1 MEGKKLHDKLKEIT
15 QLLNEIN
22 DKMYSLVEFNERL
35 QPIHIN
41 ESNKEIVDLTH
52 EMYDKTKLFR
62 LRDLEEMDDFNDQH
76 SRSMLKDLRKA
87 IKYLNEV
94 NWKIL

>member
-1 MEGKKLHDKLKEIT
+1 MNETKTNTDFELIT
-15 QLLNEIN
+15 LLNEIH
-22 DKMYSLVEFNERL
+22 DKMYEMTEWCERL

>member
-1 MEGKKLHDKLKEIT
+1 MSENETKTNTDFELIT
-15 QLLNEIN
+15 LLNEIH
-22 DKMYSLVEFNERL
+22 DKMYEMTEWCERL

-62 LRDLEEMDDFNDQH
+62 LTNDIVKEDQT
-76 SRSMLKDLRKA
+76 SRSILKDIRKY
-87 IKYLNEV
+87 IRHLEQ
-94 NWKIL
+94 